1 MTLKKISRKKMSE
14 VIDKVINR
22 IYKGDFSNVLETL
35 EKYKMDIHTVDAYG
49 CTFLWAVGTHLLNK
63 YPPKWTKNVVT
74 CMQFLIDHGADVNYR
89 NNFGETVLFLVAGN
103 DRSNPEAVEML
114 IQNGAD
120 VNCLN
125 ENGDSPLVK
134 AIASFEDKYPET
146 ITPLLKAG
154 ADPYLK
160 LNKEK
165 KGFDTL
171 EELIDLQ
178 MRMGKGKNTQ
188 LKTTFLKAM
197 KDLGRLET

>member
-1 MTLKKISRKKMSE
+1 MS
-14 VIDKVINR
+14 KVDNR
-22 IYKGDFSNVLETL
+22 IDKGDFSGILETL
-35 EKYKMDIHTVDAYG
+35 DKCKIDLHTVDPYG
-49 CTFLWAVGTHLLNK
+49 CTFLWAIGSGINK
-63 YPPKWTKNVVT
+63 YYSSKQNSNLVA
-74 CMQFLIDHGADVNYR
+74 CMQFLIDHGADVNHR
-89 NNFGETVLFLVAGN
+89 VQGGETVLFLVA
-103 DRSNPEAVEML
+103 DNPEAVEML
-114 IQNGAD
+114 LRNGAD

-165 KGFDTL
+165 KGFDTF
-171 EELIDLQ
+171 EELIDLL

-188 LKTTFLKAM
+188 LKATFFKAM
-197 KDLGRLET
+197 KDLGKLKK